1 MMTLVGL
8 GYRAPLANWIAA
20 APSEVECL
28 ELTAEHFFDAPDESI
43 AAVAQRYPVFVHGL
57 GLSLATPGPLDADIL
72 SAFQRVVRIANPEW
86 ISEHV
91 AFTRTAEVDLGH
103 LNPVPPTRDMLDRIA
118 ENAAALVAACGKPLI
133 LENITSHLKMPGE
146 MSEPE
151 FLNELCRR
159 ADCGLLLD
167 VTNLFINSK
176 NHGFDPH
183 DWLHEL
189 DPARIVQLHI
199 VGYSQR
205 AGRWHD
211 SHCEPIQNDLLELC
225 RAVVEYAPVRAII
238 IERDDN
244 FPPPHELTQ
253 ELTQLKAVTD
263 VSRSDHRSGAAAD

>member
-1 MMTLVGL
+1 MTLVGL
-8 GYRAPLANWIAA
+8 GYRAPLAKWIAA
-20 APSEVECL
+20 APPEVECL
-28 ELTAEHFFDAPDESI
+28 ELTAEHFFDAPDEFI
-43 AAVAQRYPVFVHGL
+43 AAVAERYPVFIHGL
-57 GLSLATPGPLDADIL
+57 GLSLATSGPLDAATL
-72 SAFQRVVRIANPEW
+72 TAFQRVVRIADPEW

-103 LNPVPPTRDMLDRIA
+103 LNPVPPTREMLDRIA
-118 ENAAALVAACGKPLI
+118 ENAAALAAACSKPLI

-183 DWLHEL
+183 AWLHEL

-205 AGRWHD
+205 GGRWHD
-211 SHCEPIQNDLLELC
+211 SHREPIQDDLLELC
-225 RAVVEYAPVRAII
+225 RAVVEYAPVRTII

-244 FPPPHELTQ
+244 FPPSQELAR
-253 ELTQLKAVTD
+253 ELTQLKAITD